1 MAATPDKG
9 RNHACHL
16 LDGERAKHLSTTCA
30 FRNVPANL
38 AAAGGLPIDRVDFK
52 ILKILRRDARTPFV
66 EVARQVGMTEGAIRA
81 RVKRM
86 TDDGTIE
93 RFTVV
98 SRAAGMRA
106 LVAIRTRPSGSTSK
120 VGRAVR
126 KVGGVT
132 GVLEVTGEQ
141 DLFALVDVADTA
153 ALNRAIEQIRKV
165 HDVVET
171 KSMTVLNEH

>member
-1 MAATPDKG
+1 M
-9 RNHACHL
+9 
-16 LDGERAKHLSTTCA
+16 
-30 FRNVPANL
+30 
-38 AAAGGLPIDRVDFK
+38 DRVDFK

-86 TDDGTIE
+86 TEEGTIE

-98 SRAAGMRA
+98 SRAAGIRA
-106 LVAIRTRPSGSTSK
+106 LVAIRTRPSGSTDR

-126 KVGGVT
+126 RVGGVT
-132 GVLEVTGEQ
+132 SVLEVTGEQ
-141 DLFALVDVADTA
+141 DLFALLEVQDTA

>member
-1 MAATPDKG
+1 M
-9 RNHACHL
+9 
-16 LDGERAKHLSTTCA
+16 
-30 FRNVPANL
+30 
-38 AAAGGLPIDRVDFK
+38 DFK
-52 ILKILRRDARTPFV
+52 ILRILRRDARTPFV

-86 TDDGTIE
+86 TQDGTIE

-106 LVAIRTRPSGSTSK
+106 LVAIRTRPSGSTDK
-120 VGRAVR
+120 VGRSVR

-132 GVLEVTGEQ
+132 SVLEVTGEQ
-141 DLFALVDVADTA
+141 DLFALVEVNDTQS
-153 ALNRAIEQIRKV
+153 LNRTIEQIRKV

>member
-1 MAATPDKG
+1 
-9 RNHACHL
+9 
-16 LDGERAKHLSTTCA
+16 
-30 FRNVPANL
+30 
-38 AAAGGLPIDRVDFK
+38 
-52 ILKILRRDARTPFV
+52 
-66 EVARQVGMTEGAIRA
+66 MTEGAIRA

-86 TDDGTIE
+86 TEEGTIE

-98 SRAAGMRA
+98 SRAAGIRA
-106 LVAIRTRPSGSTSK
+106 LVAIRTRPSGSTDR

-126 KVGGVT
+126 RVGGVT
-132 GVLEVTGEQ
+132 SVLEVTGEQ
-141 DLFALVDVADTA
+141 DLFALLEVQDTA

>member
-1 MAATPDKG
+1 
-9 RNHACHL
+9 
-16 LDGERAKHLSTTCA
+16 
-30 FRNVPANL
+30 
-38 AAAGGLPIDRVDFK
+38 VDLK

-66 EVARQVGMTEGAIRA
+66 KVAREVGMTEGAIRA

-86 TDDGTIE
+86 TQDGTIE

-106 LVAIRTRPSGSTSK
+106 LIAIRTRPSGATEK

-126 KVGGVT
+126 RVGGVT
-132 GVLEVTGEQ
+132 SVLEVTGEQ
-141 DLFALVDVADTA
+141 DLFALVEVTDTA

-165 HDVVET
+165 PDVLET

>member
-1 MAATPDKG
+1 M
-9 RNHACHL
+9 
-16 LDGERAKHLSTTCA
+16 
-30 FRNVPANL
+30 
-38 AAAGGLPIDRVDFK
+38 DRVDFK

-86 TDDGTIE
+86 TQDGTIE

-98 SRAAGMRA
+98 SRAAGVRA
-106 LVAIRTRPSGSTSK
+106 IVAIRTRPSGPTDR

-132 GVLEVTGEQ
+132 SVLEVTGEQ
-141 DLFALVDVADTA
+141 DLFALVEVPDVA
-153 ALNRAIEQIRKV
+153 ALNRAIEHVRKV
-165 HDVVET
+165 PDVVET